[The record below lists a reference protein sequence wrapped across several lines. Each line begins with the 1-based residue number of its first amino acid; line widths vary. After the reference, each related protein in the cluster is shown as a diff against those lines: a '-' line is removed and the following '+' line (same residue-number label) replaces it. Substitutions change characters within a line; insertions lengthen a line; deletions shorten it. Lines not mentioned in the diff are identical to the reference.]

1 MKILV
6 VDDEAPIRDMLKK
19 GLSQM
24 GGFSVEVAQNGQE
37 AIGKIEQDIF
47 DLVLTDMR
55 MPEMD
60 GIELLKIIKG
70 TRPEI
75 MVILM
80 TAYGSTET
88 AVEAMKMEDLSSKT
102 SCRVDIY

>member
-6 VDDEAPIRDMLKK
+6 VDDEVPIRDILKK

-37 AIGKIEQDIF
+37 AIGTIEQDIF

-80 TAYGSTET
+80 TAYGSIET
-88 AVEAMKMEDLSSKT
+88 AV
-102 SCRVDIY
+102 

>member
-6 VDDEAPIRDMLKK
+6 VDDEAPIRDILKK

-37 AIGKIEQDIF
+37 SIGKIGQDIF
-47 DLVLTDMR
+47 DLVLTDIR

-60 GIELLKIIKG
+60 GIELFNIIKG

-80 TAYGSTET
+80 TAYGSIET
-88 AVEAMKMEDLSSKT
+88 AV
-102 SCRVDIY
+102 